1 MIAAVGVIMMLLL
14 AALGFAV
21 FYLAVR
27 FIYFLPALAVEQ
39 RAAVAALKRSWQ
51 LTRGNVLRTFG
62 YYLIASLL
70 ISLASYAVSLIGQLM
85 WLPAISTSS
94 GSYGYGPTAQ
104 LFEVLPGIIV
114 TALLSFGLQ
123 VLALPFL
130 TSYVTVMYADQLRRN
145 DLVAGGGPL
154 AGPPTSAPSVQ
165 QELRMALTGT
175 GTR

>member
-94 GSYGYGPTAQ
+94 GSMATAR
-104 LFEVLPGIIV
+104 PRSCSRCCRG
-114 TALLSFGLQ
+114 S
-123 VLALPFL
+123 
-130 TSYVTVMYADQLRRN
+130 S
-145 DLVAGGGPL
+145 
-154 AGPPTSAPSVQ
+154 
-165 QELRMALTGT
+165 
-175 GTR
+175 